1 MDSEEQTS
9 FNWTVDSGTH
19 SIEIFTLLPS
29 RLYWVTVAA
38 VNGAGVGVQSDPYK
52 LLIGTLK
59 KLIIILKCILL
70 NIIPV
75 CSFFPSESRLEATLY
90 QTGILSMSHFL
101 SVIKEPVFIGSVGT
115 LLWCVLMITAV
126 FLYRRH
132 IRQANPGG
140 KSSGNL

>member
-59 KLIIILKCILL
+59 KTNNHFKVYSAQYNPCLF
-70 NIIPV
+70 
-75 CSFFPSESRLEATLY
+75 FFPLRVE
-90 QTGILSMSHFL
+90 TGGDSISD
-101 SVIKEPVFIGSVGT
+101 
-115 LLWCVLMITAV
+115 
-126 FLYRRH
+126 RH
-132 IRQANPGG
+132 TQYVSFP
-140 KSSGNL
+140 